1 MEVSIK
7 NELGT
12 NSIEVFQMAK
22 DKNKHR
28 SINKITSLLSKFSK
42 SINLFAKTEKCPHEN
57 VLSQS
62 KISKDM
68 PESVRVSPND
78 ELEKNILNKNKRI
91 LIALGFILLLL
102 LGLLLLS
109 FIFSSTEK
117 ITNIKFRIKRFLQ
130 LSNEYDS
137 FASKKEN
144 NYVDYFIDGK
154 DYFNDL
160 FEKLMNAKKS
170 IYIIGFT
177 IDPEVFLRRP
187 VDEKIYIDMKK
198 NNILTKN
205 FEGNITRLMD
215 ILYLKS
221 KQNVTI
227 YIYAYYDWLICGSQ
241 HAEEVFHE
249 LNPNIN
255 FIKFPDNTETFKSLK
270 WTTHDKTVI
279 IDDIIGYTGG
289 LDLAWGRYDNNKH
302 PMFEEPNQD
311 NIYEFPLADYTN
323 PNKIFHKNYIKP
335 SISRKNTNRVPWHDV
350 QVRIIGPEIYD
361 FLTHFRERWN
371 FAIDSQKNKTSYFSS
386 IKKVAYDFYEKDNI
400 IDAIKSLFSPKPKK
414 NKTKEMD
421 DINKNKFLENEI
433 YLKYKKL
440 GYPFSDVT
448 ALRSVGEWNLGKNES
463 SILNAYNKLI
473 ENSKDFILIENQ
485 FFITKSWTD
494 EEEKNNDDKY
504 YHAKI
509 QNNIGYYIRKRI
521 EKAYKNNEKFKV
533 YIIINLIPE
542 ILGDIEN
549 SNLFQII
556 KKYQIKSI
564 IKNNGLSLI
573 EQLEKVMGDQWK
585 NYICFLSLRTHGI
598 LNGVPK
604 TDYIVIHSKVL
615 IVDDTKAIVGSA
627 NLNERSLI
635 ANRDTEFSV
644 LIEDQKVDKSI
655 MNGDN
660 KYEETKY
667 VFELRKKLMAE
678 YLGIDINDPI
688 LKDPLGDKLFN
699 FMKSR
704 AHNNTKIYHDLFA
717 CFPDDDFTTF
727 NKIYEAQNLKKNESP
742 EILLNKYN
750 QVKDNIRGFIVEYQH
765 YFLSEEKLP
774 KNTNIFNYQLLIPEL
789 YCI

>member
-42 SINLFAKTEKCPHEN
+42 SINLFAKTEKCQHEN

-117 ITNIKFRIKRFLQ
+117 IINIKFNIKRFLQ

-255 FIKFPDNTETFKSLK
+255 FIKFPDNSESIKSFR
-270 WTTHDKTVI
+270 WATHDKTVI

-289 LDLAWGRYDNNKH
+289 FDLAWGRYDTNKH
-302 PMFEEPNQD
+302 PLFEEPNKD
-311 NIYEFPLADYTN
+311 NIYEFPLADYKN
-323 PNKIFHKNYIKP
+323 HKKLRSKNYLKAT
-335 SISRKNTNRVPWHDV
+335 ISRKNINRLPWHDL

-371 FAIDSQKNKTSYFSS
+371 FAVDSQKNQTSYFSS
-386 IKKVAYDFYEKDNI
+386 IKKVVNDFYEKDNI
-400 IDAIKSLFSPKPKK
+400 IDAIKSFFGPKPKK

-421 DINKNKFLENEI
+421 DINRNKFLENEI

-440 GYPFSDVT
+440 GYPVSDIT
-448 ALRSVGEWNLGKNES
+448 ALRSVGEWNLGKKES
-463 SILNAYNKLI
+463 SILNAFNKLI

-494 EEEKNNDDKY
+494 EEEKNIDDKY

-509 QNNIGYYIRKRI
+509 QNNFGYYIRKRI

-533 YIIINLIPE
+533 YIILNLLPE
-542 ILGDIEN
+542 IIGEIEDAN
-549 SNLFQII
+549 TFQII
-556 KKYQIKSI
+556 TKYQIKSI

-604 TDYIVIHSKVL
+604 TDYIEVHSKVI

-688 LKDPLGDKLFN
+688 LKHPSGDELFN

-704 AHNNTKIYHDLFA
+704 AHNNTKIYRDLFA
-717 CFPDDDFTTF
+717 CFPDNDFTTF
-727 NKIYEAQNLKKNESP
+727 NKMYEAQNLKKKESP

-750 QVKDNIRGFIVEYQH
+750 KVKDNIRGFIVEYQH

-789 YCI
+789 Y

>member
-28 SINKITSLLSKFSK
+28 SINKITSHLSKFLK
-42 SINLFAKTEKCPHEN
+42 SINLFAKTEKCPQES
-57 VLSQS
+57 VISQS

-68 PESVRVSPND
+68 PESVHVSPND

-117 ITNIKFRIKRFLQ
+117 ITNIKFNIKRFLQ
-130 LSNEYDS
+130 SSNEYDS

-170 IYIIGFT
+170 IYIIGY
-177 IDPEVFLRRP
+177 IINPEVFLRRP

-255 FIKFPDNTETFKSLK
+255 FIKFPDNSESIKSFR
-270 WTTHDKTVI
+270 WATHDKTVI

-289 LDLAWGRYDNNKH
+289 FDLAWGRYDTNKH
-302 PMFEEPNQD
+302 PLFEEPNKD
-311 NIYEFPLADYTN
+311 NIYEFPLADYN
-323 PNKIFHKNYIKP
+323 NHKKLRSKNYLKAT
-335 SISRKNTNRVPWHDV
+335 ISRKNTNRLPWHDL

-371 FAIDSQKNKTSYFSS
+371 FAIDSQKNQTSYFSS
-386 IKKVAYDFYEKDNI
+386 IKKVVNDFYEKDNI
-400 IDAIKSLFSPKPKK
+400 IDAIKSLFGPKPKK

-421 DINKNKFLENEI
+421 DINRNKFLENEI

-440 GYPFSDVT
+440 GYPVSDVT

-494 EEEKNNDDKY
+494 EEEKNIDDKY

-509 QNNIGYYIRKRI
+509 QNNIGYYIRKR
-521 EKAYKNNEKFKV
+521 
-533 YIIINLIPE
+533 
-542 ILGDIEN
+542 
-549 SNLFQII
+549 
-556 KKYQIKSI
+556 
-564 IKNNGLSLI
+564 
-573 EQLEKVMGDQWK
+573 M
-585 NYICFLSLRTHGI
+585 
-598 LNGVPK
+598 
-604 TDYIVIHSKVL
+604 
-615 IVDDTKAIVGSA
+615 
-627 NLNERSLI
+627 
-635 ANRDTEFSV
+635 
-644 LIEDQKVDKSI
+644 
-655 MNGDN
+655 
-660 KYEETKY
+660 
-667 VFELRKKLMAE
+667 
-678 YLGIDINDPI
+678 
-688 LKDPLGDKLFN
+688 
-699 FMKSR
+699 
-704 AHNNTKIYHDLFA
+704 
-717 CFPDDDFTTF
+717 
-727 NKIYEAQNLKKNESP
+727 
-742 EILLNKYN
+742 
-750 QVKDNIRGFIVEYQH
+750 
-765 YFLSEEKLP
+765 
-774 KNTNIFNYQLLIPEL
+774 
-789 YCI
+789 